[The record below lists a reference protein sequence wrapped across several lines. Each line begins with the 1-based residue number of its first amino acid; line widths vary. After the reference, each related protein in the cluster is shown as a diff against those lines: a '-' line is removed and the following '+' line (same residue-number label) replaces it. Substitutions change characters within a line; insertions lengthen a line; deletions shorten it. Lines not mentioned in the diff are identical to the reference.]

1 MKLIKYSK
9 TNGAEFI
16 PHLDTLRHFIKTV
29 RRMDIPINYSNGFH
43 PHMLV
48 YMSSPIA
55 LGLKSTSEYC
65 LFDTDYN
72 GEDFQELFN
81 KNSLKGIRCLEV
93 FDTNKKLNVAND
105 ITFAVYEINGVNL
118 FDVNEVIS
126 RESFEVFDKR
136 ANTLKDVRDRI
147 KDLHFEGET
156 LYATL
161 CFGNYTLRPDYLVE
175 ALVKTYGGNHPTV
188 LKKDVLFLDGLTAKE
203 YVELKNSEKV

>member
-1 MKLIKYSK
+1 MKLIRYSK

-43 PHMLV
+43 PHMLI

-65 LFDTDYN
+65 LFDTDYL
-72 GEDFQELFN
+72 GEDFLELFN
-81 KNSLKGIRCLEV
+81 SNSPKGIRCVEV
-93 FDTNKKLNVAND
+93 YDTVKKVNVAND
-105 ITFAVYEINGVNL
+105 ITFAVYEINGINP
-118 FDVNEVIS
+118 FDVNEILNG
-126 RESFEVFDKR
+126 ETFEVFDKR
-136 ANTLKDVRDRI
+136 ANAFKDVKDRI
-147 KDLHFEGET
+147 KDLHFEGGV

-175 ALVKTYGGNHPTV
+175 ALTQKYGGNHPTV
-188 LKKDVLFLDGLTAKE
+188 LKKDVLFLNGLTAKE
-203 YVELKNSEKV
+203 YVELKNSENA